1 MDYLPFEQ
9 PIADLEAEIDELE
22 SQQNETA
29 EAVELLRKKK
39 SELSRL
45 TDEIYSS
52 LSPWQTVQVARH
64 KNRPHTIDYLSLIHI

>member
-39 SELSRL
+39 SELS
-45 TDEIYSS
+45 
-52 LSPWQTVQVARH
+52 
-64 KNRPHTIDYLSLIHI
+64 LSLIHI